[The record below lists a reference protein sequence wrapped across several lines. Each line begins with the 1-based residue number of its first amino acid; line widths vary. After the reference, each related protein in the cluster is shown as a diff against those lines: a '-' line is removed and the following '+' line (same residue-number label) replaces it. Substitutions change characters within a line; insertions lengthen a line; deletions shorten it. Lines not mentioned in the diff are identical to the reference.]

1 MARVGKGDEWILVPV
16 HTLPPIARLQPDQ
29 LQKFTKDE
37 LRSYLVHYGVTPDP
51 RKPEMK
57 AQVRKLIAAG
67 VNGVLTT
74 ANGYLICGQK
84 ERAKNLAEIVGGNPT
99 TTSAFPSALSEKKA
113 KVKKQ
118 VSITCRNCGEITK
131 EGCQYSRCGNCC
143 LLAGLKCAVHSL
155 PSLKRK
161 REVNIG
167 LAELNTLAVN
177 KRSKGTQDD
186 WCSSPL
192 SSNKIRLEEDPLKIA
207 SENAKTRHIHR
218 DLLIRQIFSH
228 QRIDEII
235 EDMNG
240 VSNEYK
246 TEDLEKTI
254 RTLLTEVNKETHN
267 VTEKYTE
274 ILEKAKKSWEWLD
287 GIDNVANKEQL
298 KTAYNEFET
307 STGINTQFYPHL
319 IVQLNE
325 PPSRETLWPG
335 NNDNDDGFNNT
346 RFKLFRDTESP
357 TIQTI

>member
-131 EGCQYSRCGNCC
+131 EG
-143 LLAGLKCAVHSL
+143 V
-155 PSLKRK
+155 
-161 REVNIG
+161 RE
-167 LAELNTLAVN
+167 
-177 KRSKGTQDD
+177 R
-186 WCSSPL
+186 
-192 SSNKIRLEEDPLKIA
+192 
-207 SENAKTRHIHR
+207 
-218 DLLIRQIFSH
+218 
-228 QRIDEII
+228 
-235 EDMNG
+235 
-240 VSNEYK
+240 
-246 TEDLEKTI
+246 
-254 RTLLTEVNKETHN
+254 
-267 VTEKYTE
+267 
-274 ILEKAKKSWEWLD
+274 
-287 GIDNVANKEQL
+287 
-298 KTAYNEFET
+298 
-307 STGINTQFYPHL
+307 
-319 IVQLNE
+319 
-325 PPSRETLWPG
+325 
-335 NNDNDDGFNNT
+335 
-346 RFKLFRDTESP
+346 
-357 TIQTI
+357 